1 MHFQVCSLITTIYFQ
16 NIFISPRRNLHLL
29 ALTLLSF
36 LSSLALL
43 IFFLILCG
51 FLLLALRIKR
61 IMQCVCVRMRF
72 LSGLFSSVKY
82 FQVSFMLLHVLEF
95 CFIMWLNNIS
105 CYGYNTLWRSIF
117 QKDEHWLVSTLQL
130 I

>member
-16 NIFISPRRNLHLL
+16 NVFISPRGNLHLL

-36 LSSLALL
+36 LPSLATANLL
-43 IFFLILCG
+43 SNFMWFPIIG
-51 FLLLALRIKR
+51 LAYIENHAV
-61 IMQCVCVRMRF
+61 CVCVCF

-82 FQVSFMLLHVLEF
+82 FKVSSMLLHVLEF